1 MRGLSRHRGSAL
13 TAGTTA
19 LAGISALGLFMT
31 GCSTGGTGTRDEGEA
46 AQPDKAAHATPSPS
60 ASSPA
65 PFQKVDPVRLLKSD
79 PKVSTRVKAQLKP
92 CTKDE
97 YPIDVT
103 YGHLTG
109 ATGQDVIVNV
119 MNCADAVG
127 LGSYVYR
134 ATTASGS
141 PDASASSGSST
152 PSGSSAPSASGSSY
166 ENVFTAEETPV
177 YAEIDRGDLVVTR
190 QMYAPGDKPAF
201 ASSEVVTT
209 YHWSGGASGKFAQ
222 QSQVENDYSKAVG
235 DGGSPAPVPATP

>member
-1 MRGLSRHRGSAL
+1 MRGLNRHRGSAL
-13 TAGTTA
+13 SAGTTA
-19 LAGISALGLFMT
+19 LAGISALGLFMS

-46 AQPDKAAHATPSPS
+46 AQPDKAAHATPSPT

-65 PFQKVDPVRLLKSD
+65 PFNKVDPVRLLKAD
-79 PKVSTRVKAQLKP
+79 PKVSARVKAQLKP

-109 ATGQDVIVNV
+109 PTGQDVIVNV

-127 LGSYVYR
+127 LGAYVYR
-134 ATTASGS
+134 ASGAAY
-141 PDASASSGSST
+141 D
-152 PSGSSAPSASGSSY
+152 
-166 ENVFTAEETPV
+166 NVFTAEETPV

-222 QSQVENDYSKAVG
+222 QSQVENDYSKAV
-235 DGGSPAPVPATP
+235 DGNGTSAPVPASP

>member
-1 MRGLSRHRGSAL
+1 M

-19 LAGISALGLFMT
+19 LAGLSALGLLVA

-46 AQPDKAAHATPSPS
+46 PRSDKVAHATPTPS

-65 PFQKVDPVRLLKSD
+65 PFNKVDPVRLLKAD

-92 CTKDE
+92 CTKSE

-119 MNCADAVG
+119 MNCSDAVG
-127 LGSYVYR
+127 LGAYVYR
-134 ATTASGS
+134 
-141 PDASASSGSST
+141 
-152 PSGSSAPSASGSSY
+152 ASGSSY
-166 ENVFTAEETPV
+166 DNVFTAEETPV

-190 QMYAPGDKPAF
+190 QMYAPGDKPSF

-209 YHWSGGASGKFAQ
+209 YRWSGGANGKFAQ
-222 QSQVENDYSKAVG
+222 QDQVENDYSKAV
-235 DGGSPAPVPATP
+235 DGSGTSAPAPTTP

>member
-1 MRGLSRHRGSAL
+1 MRGLSRRSGGAL

-19 LAGISALGLFMT
+19 LAGLSALGLLMA

-46 AQPDKAAHATPSPS
+46 PRSDKVAHATPSPS
-60 ASSPA
+60 VSSPA
-65 PFQKVDPVRLLKSD
+65 PFTKVDPVRLLKGD
-79 PKVSTRVKAQLKP
+79 PKVSPRVKAELKP

-109 ATGQDVIVNV
+109 TTGQDVVVNV

-134 ATTASGS
+134 ASGASY
-141 PDASASSGSST
+141 D
-152 PSGSSAPSASGSSY
+152 
-166 ENVFTAEETPV
+166 NVFIAEETPV

-209 YHWSGGASGKFAQ
+209 YRWSGGTNGRFAQ
-222 QSQVENDYSKAVG
+222 QDQVENDYSKAV
-235 DGGSPAPVPATP
+235 DGNGTPAPVPATP

>member
-1 MRGLSRHRGSAL
+1 MA
-13 TAGTTA
+13 AGTTA
-19 LAGISALGLFMT
+19 LAGISALGLFMG

-46 AQPDKAAHATPSPS
+46 AQPDKVAHATPSPS
-60 ASSPA
+60 ASTPA
-65 PFQKVDPVRLLKSD
+65 PFEKVDPVRLLKAD

-92 CTKDE
+92 CTKNE

-109 ATGQDVIVNV
+109 TTGQDVIVNV

-127 LGSYVYR
+127 LGAYVYR
-134 ATTASGS
+134 A
-141 PDASASSGSST
+141 
-152 PSGSSAPSASGSSY
+152 SGSSASPGTSGTSGISGTSY
-166 ENVFTAEETPV
+166 DNVFTAEETPV

-235 DGGSPAPVPATP
+235 DGGTSAPVPATP

>member
-1 MRGLSRHRGSAL
+1 MRGLSRRSGGTL

-19 LAGISALGLFMT
+19 LAGLSALGLLMA

-46 AQPDKAAHATPSPS
+46 PRSDKVAHATPSPS
-60 ASSPA
+60 VSSPA
-65 PFQKVDPVRLLKSD
+65 PFTKVDPVRLLKGD
-79 PKVSTRVKAQLKP
+79 PKVSPRVKAELKP

-109 ATGQDVIVNV
+109 TTGQDVVVNV

-134 ATTASGS
+134 AAGASY
-141 PDASASSGSST
+141 D
-152 PSGSSAPSASGSSY
+152 
-166 ENVFTAEETPV
+166 NVFTAEETPV

-209 YHWSGGASGKFAQ
+209 YRWSGGTNGRFAQ
-222 QSQVENDYSKAVG
+222 QDQVENDYSKAV
-235 DGGSPAPVPATP
+235 DGNGTPAPVPATP

>member
-1 MRGLSRHRGSAL
+1 M

-31 GCSTGGTGTRDEGEA
+31 GCSTGGTGTRDEGVA
-46 AQPDKAAHATPSPS
+46 PPADKVAHATPSPS
-60 ASSPA
+60 ASTQA
-65 PFQKVDPVRLLKSD
+65 PFAKVDPVRLLKGD
-79 PKVSTRVKAQLKP
+79 PKVSARVKAQLKP

-109 ATGQDVIVNV
+109 TTGQDVVVNV

-127 LGSYVYR
+127 LGAYVYR
-134 ATTASGS
+134 ASGASY
-141 PDASASSGSST
+141 D
-152 PSGSSAPSASGSSY
+152 
-166 ENVFTAEETPV
+166 NVFTAEETPV

-209 YHWSGGASGKFAQ
+209 YRWSGGATGKFAQ
-222 QSQVENDYSKAVG
+222 QDQVENDYSKAV
-235 DGGSPAPVPATP
+235 DGSGTSAPAPTTP

>member
-1 MRGLSRHRGSAL
+1 M

-46 AQPDKAAHATPSPS
+46 AQPDKVAHATPSPS
-60 ASSPA
+60 VSSPA
-65 PFQKVDPVRLLKSD
+65 PFEKVDPVRLLKAD
-79 PKVSTRVKAQLKP
+79 PKVSARVKAQLKP

-109 ATGQDVIVNV
+109 TTGQDVIVNV

-127 LGSYVYR
+127 LGAYVYR
-134 ATTASGS
+134 AGGTAGTS
-141 PDASASSGSST
+141 
-152 PSGSSAPSASGSSY
+152 SSY
-166 ENVFTAEETPV
+166 DNVFTAEETPV

-235 DGGSPAPVPATP
+235 DGGTSAPVPATP

>member
-1 MRGLSRHRGSAL
+1 M

-31 GCSTGGTGTRDEGEA
+31 GCSTGGTGTRDEGVA
-46 AQPDKAAHATPSPS
+46 PPADKVAHATPSPS
-60 ASSPA
+60 ASTQA
-65 PFQKVDPVRLLKSD
+65 PFTKVDPVRLLKGD
-79 PKVSTRVKAQLKP
+79 PKVSARVKAQLKP

-109 ATGQDVIVNV
+109 TTGQDVVVNV

-127 LGSYVYR
+127 LGAYVYR
-134 ATTASGS
+134 ASGAAY
-141 PDASASSGSST
+141 D
-152 PSGSSAPSASGSSY
+152 
-166 ENVFTAEETPV
+166 NVFTAEETPV

-209 YHWSGGASGKFAQ
+209 YRWSGGVSGKFAQ
-222 QSQVENDYSKAVG
+222 QDQVENDYSKAV
-235 DGGSPAPVPATP
+235 DGSGTSAPAPTTG